1 MDERMNEP
9 INKLVNLE
17 PWVNHNKRDILLKEV
32 GDGAANM

>member
-17 PWVNHNKRDILLKEV
+17 PWANHNKRDILLKEV